1 MSRIDNWTDATVD
14 YAINLLVRA
23 ERVVQ
28 EVDDALYEEIKKFL
42 MEDA

>member
-1 MSRIDNWTDATVD
+1 MSRIDSWTDATVD